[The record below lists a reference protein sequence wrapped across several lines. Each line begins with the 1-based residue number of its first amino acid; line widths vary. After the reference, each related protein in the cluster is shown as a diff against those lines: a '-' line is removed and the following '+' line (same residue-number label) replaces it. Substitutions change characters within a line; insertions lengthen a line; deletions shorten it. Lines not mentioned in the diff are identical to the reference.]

1 MKNRMLAFAVI
12 VAMMSAVQSAPAYAA
27 GLKQGTSSLLLPTT
41 GQAQNGQLG
50 NTKTK
55 IMGGVEV
62 AAITTLAILAGVA
75 GGGVTW
81 FAIGP
86 LLANHLWS
94 GTDAYINGRKNQVE
108 PQVQQQMFDAQRT
121 LELSRQ
127 RRFEREQIARS
138 EVRDRVQMAGE
149 LAATGY

>member
-1 MKNRMLAFAVI
+1 MKNRVLALVVMI
-12 VAMMSAVQSAPAYAA
+12 AMIFAVQSTPAYAV
-27 GLKQGTSSLLLPTT
+27 GFKEGGSSLLLPTT

-55 IMGGVEV
+55 IMAGVEV

-94 GTDAYINGRKNQVE
+94 SADAYKNAQHKVE